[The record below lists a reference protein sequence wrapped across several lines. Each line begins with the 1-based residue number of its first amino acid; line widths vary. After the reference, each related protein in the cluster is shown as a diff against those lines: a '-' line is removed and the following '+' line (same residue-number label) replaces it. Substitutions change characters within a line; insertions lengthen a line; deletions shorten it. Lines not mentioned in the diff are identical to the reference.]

1 MKNLLY
7 GLLLAATVVA
17 VGCKKKKEIAST
29 TEVKMEEKKEVT
41 EAPKNL
47 TVNPLVVDR
56 NYTPAE
62 KNDQF
67 NILDSKIEGDSLI
80 LTVQYGG
87 GCENHTFS
95 LFSNNMYM
103 KSLPM
108 QLNLLLEHKGN
119 NDMCRALLTHRIAFD
134 IKACRPPSGNQLRI
148 SINGDREKMLDYK
161 F

>member
-1 MKNLLY
+1 MKNAMY
-7 GLLLAATVVA
+7 ILLLATTIVA
-17 VGCKKKKEIAST
+17 AGCKKKKEIAAMQD
-29 TEVKMEEKKEVT
+29 VKMEEKKEIA

-56 NYTPAE
+56 NYAPAE
-62 KNDQF
+62 KNDPF
-67 NILDSKIEGDSLI
+67 NILESKIEGDSLI
-80 LTVQYGG
+80 MTVQYGG
-87 GCENHTFS
+87 GCEHHTFS

-108 QLNLLLEHKGN
+108 QLNLALEHQGN

>member
-7 GLLLAATVVA
+7 CLLLAATVVA

-29 TEVKMEEKKEVT
+29 TEIKMEEKKEVT

-47 TVNPLVVDR
+47 TINPLVVDR
-56 NYTPAE
+56 NFTPAE

-108 QLNLLLEHKGN
+108 QLNLFLEHKGN

>member
-1 MKNLLY
+1 MKNAMY
-7 GLLLAATVVA
+7 ILLLATTIVA
-17 VGCKKKKEIAST
+17 AGCKKKKEIAAMQD
-29 TEVKMEEKKEVT
+29 VKMEEKKEIA

-62 KNDQF
+62 KNDPF
-67 NILDSKIEGDSLI
+67 NILESKIEGDSLI
-80 LTVQYGG
+80 MTVQYGG
-87 GCENHTFS
+87 GCENHAFS

-108 QLNLLLEHKGN
+108 QLNLALEHQGN